1 MCKHPIHILFNIKEK
16 IRQNHGEHSLHKDG
30 EGGEEQTIC
39 KSASRIPDC
48 FGRCVEK
55 YPRI

>member
-1 MCKHPIHILFNIKEK
+1 MVSILFTKTV
-16 IRQNHGEHSLHKDG
+16 G
-30 EGGEEQTIC
+30 GGEEQTIC

-48 FGRCVEK
+48 FGKCVEK